1 MINNLNAS
9 DLRNKGCWTNKIT
22 ACPETTVSTNCPV
35 YPVSVVND
43 FSDNSVKFFYKTKS

>member
-22 ACPETTVSTNCPV
+22 GCPEPTISSNCPV
-35 YPVSVVND
+35 DPSSVVND
-43 FSDNSVKFFYKTKS
+43 LSDNSV